1 METPPTPI
9 NKDIE
14 SILRG
19 HPYKAI
25 VRLAWPTTVSMLLHT
40 LFNIVNLIWVG
51 RLGPIPIAAVISATF
66 IIWILYSLISILST
80 GVVAMISRF
89 LGANQFDEAREVAE
103 QTWRFALIF
112 ACAIALPGYFFR
124 EAIIDVMRL
133 EPAVAKAA
141 SDYLGIYSLTSIF
154 IVFAEWAG
162 ALFRASGN
170 ARTPLTVFAI
180 GLGFNL
186 VLDPL
191 LIFGIGPFP
200 RMEVVGA
207 AIATAISYGLIALTV
222 FWLLRGRPLPF
233 EVNLSLFGRMNWPRL
248 GRLLMIGTPISI
260 LGIVFSIVYLFIN
273 RITAGFGTETVATL
287 GIGNRIESINY
298 LVASGFGLATATL
311 IGQNLGA
318 RNPERAAEM
327 THKTILLVSAYIGI
341 TSLFFL
347 IFPETIVRV
356 FTSDAA
362 VIEAGRSYI
371 RILALSQVFMGWEI
385 VLEGAFSGAGDT
397 WPPMIVAIPGAIARI
412 PLAWLLAEYWGLGAN
427 GIWWAISSTTIVKAV
442 VLYVWFA
449 RGSWKHRTVH

>member
-1 METPPTPI
+1 MDAPPTPA

-19 HPYKAI
+19 QPYRAI

-40 LFNIVNLIWVG
+40 LFNVVNLIWVG
-51 RLGPIPIAAVISATF
+51 RLGPVPIAAVISATF

-80 GVVAMISRF
+80 GVVAMIARF
-89 LGANQFDEAREVAE
+89 LGAGQLEDAREVAE

-112 ACAIALPGYFFR
+112 ACAIALPGYIFR
-124 EAIIDVMRL
+124 ESIIAVMHL

-162 ALFRASGN
+162 ALFRAAGN
-170 ARTPLTVFAI
+170 PRTPLTVFAI
-180 GLGFNL
+180 GLAINL

-200 RMEVVGA
+200 RLEVVGA
-207 AIATAISYGLIALTV
+207 AVATAISYGLIALTI
-222 FWLLRGRPLPF
+222 FWLMRGRPLPF
-233 EVNLSLFGRMNWPRL
+233 EVRLSIFGRMDWPRL

-273 RITAGFGTETVATL
+273 RITAGFGTEAVATL

-311 IGQNLGA
+311 VGQNLGA
-318 RNPERAAEM
+318 RNPGRAAEM
-327 THKTILLVSAYIGI
+327 THKTILLVSLYIGI

-347 IFPETIVRV
+347 VFPEAIVRV
-356 FTSDAA
+356 FTNDPA
-362 VIEAGRSYI
+362 VIEAGRGYI

-412 PLAWLLAEYWGLGAN
+412 PLAWLLAEHWGLGPD
-427 GIWWAISSTTIVKAV
+427 GVWWSITITTIVKASI
-442 VLYVWFA
+442 LYVWFA
-449 RGSWKHRTVH
+449 RGKWKHRTVH